1 MLDSVGKLF
10 FVFSFCLFFFYF
22 LFQVVIIAPL
32 LVAYRSQG
40 FWMRSSTYQEQA
52 EVGKL
57 KISRLPCYVFC
68 ISDISVY
75 INI

>member
-1 MLDSVGKLF
+1 MLDSVGKLV

-40 FWMRSSTYQEQA
+40 FWMRSSTYHEQA

-57 KISRLPCYVFC
+57 KMGRP
-68 ISDISVY
+68 
-75 INI
+75 